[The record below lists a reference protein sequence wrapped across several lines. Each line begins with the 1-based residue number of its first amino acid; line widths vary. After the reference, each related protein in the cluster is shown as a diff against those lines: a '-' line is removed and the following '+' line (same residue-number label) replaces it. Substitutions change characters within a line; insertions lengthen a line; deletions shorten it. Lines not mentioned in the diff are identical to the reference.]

1 MLGRQPVDDGRL
13 LWLAPSL
20 RTVLLELRLLAVALD
35 RERRRQADSG
45 QGAAA
50 DGGDDGGDDDEDG
63 MGAMNKVVNELRKVF
78 GRLINIKYVP
88 VSRTSLGPAQ
98 RVAHTRGGWMR
109 RIIPPVRANLTDP
122 TMKRHA
128 LFVAN
133 ELFVCSFRVRADTR
147 PRRE

>member
-1 MLGRQPVDDGRL
+1 MDDGRL

-88 VSRTSLGPAQ
+88 RPQARLLNDAWLNGSHAW
-98 RVAHTRGGWMR
+98 WMD
-109 RIIPPVRANLTDP
+109 AAEP
-122 TMKRHA
+122 T
-128 LFVAN
+128 
-133 ELFVCSFRVRADTR
+133 
-147 PRRE
+147 PR